1 MKKTS
6 ARSLHETRV
15 NNPRH
20 TYSMVVTWKNDREKE
35 YEVVKLASRELDI
48 HEKAR
53 KIFYRIVKEKTGILL
68 HNLQKPYEQD
78 RHDFTRKKGTLT
90 RKAIKAPSSL
100 HSFEYTYC
108 TM

>member
-48 HEKAR
+48 QR
-53 KIFYRIVKEKTGILL
+53 K
-68 HNLQKPYEQD
+68 D
-78 RHDFTRKKGTLT
+78 RY
-90 RKAIKAPSSL
+90 SL
-100 HSFEYTYC
+100 A
-108 TM
+108 